1 MPNTPRPD
9 TDLTPLGRLDEGSL
23 HGILG
28 YQLAQATI
36 VTTAVYMQAAGT
48 PLSLR
53 PVEYTILQ
61 LVKDNSAI
69 TPGRLAK
76 ALGMTAPG
84 ITIWIDRL
92 EQRELV
98 KRERSETDR
107 RAQNITATRKGR
119 ELVAQ
124 ATKDVLIQERAA
136 LQSLSDG
143 ERTMLLELLQ
153 KVARLR
159 AR

>member
-1 MPNTPRPD
+1 MPPSKRSED
-9 TDLTPLGRLDEGSL
+9 ELTPLGKLEEGSL
-23 HGILG
+23 HGVLG
-28 YQLAQATI
+28 YQLAQAAI
-36 VTTAVYMQAAGT
+36 LTTEVFMQAAGA
-48 PLSLR
+48 PLALR

-61 LVKDNSAI
+61 LVKENAAI

-84 ITIWIDRL
+84 ITIWLDRL
-92 EQRELV
+92 EARELV

-107 RAQNITATRKGR
+107 RAQNVSVTRKGK
-119 ELVAQ
+119 ELVTQ
-124 ATKDVLIQERAA
+124 ATKNILAEEREVLQA
-136 LQSLSDG
+136 LSEG
-143 ERTMLLELLQ
+143 ERTLLLELLH